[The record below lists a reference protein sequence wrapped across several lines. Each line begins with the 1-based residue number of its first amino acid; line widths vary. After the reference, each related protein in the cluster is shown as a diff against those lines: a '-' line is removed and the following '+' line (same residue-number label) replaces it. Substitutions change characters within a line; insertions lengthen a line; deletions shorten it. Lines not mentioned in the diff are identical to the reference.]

1 MNWGDLI
8 NQKRIQRRWD
18 REKLSQK
25 TSIPVETIAQYEREY
40 KYPSV
45 NDFLK
50 LSLTLMITEPE
61 ARKALQNQFINHY
74 YTGKVIMVQGG
85 SIV

>member
-8 NQKRIQRRWD
+8 NRERIHRHWT

-40 KYPSV
+40 KYPTV
-45 NDFLK
+45 DEFLK
-50 LSLTLMITEPE
+50 ISFALQIIEPE

-74 YTGKVIMVQGG
+74 YTGKVIMVQGD